1 MILRPAGFF
10 WFAANNTIT
19 GFYCLYRSWRTC
31 PMKAQS
37 LLRKERSLPVVNVR
51 SRRKAPHEWEK
62 ENTERL
68 AAADETEAGLRRL
81 SDEP

>member
-1 MILRPAGFF
+1 
-10 WFAANNTIT
+10 
-19 GFYCLYRSWRTC
+19 
-31 PMKAQS
+31 MKAQS
-37 LLRKERSLPVVNVR
+37 LLRKERSLPVMNVCD
-51 SRRKAPHEWEK
+51 RRKAPHEWEK

>member
-1 MILRPAGFF
+1 M
-10 WFAANNTIT
+10 
-19 GFYCLYRSWRTC
+19 
-31 PMKAQS
+31 
-37 LLRKERSLPVVNVR
+37 NVCD
-51 SRRKAPHEWEK
+51 RRKAPREWEK